1 MSTLTSRSPGTS
13 TAVVVPATSNI
24 THFSVRDGST
34 FSRAASD
41 SIVGVLGVST
51 SVSGSVP
58 SPAGSGA
65 IGRAASVS
73 AR

>member
-1 MSTLTSRSPGTS
+1 M
-13 TAVVVPATSNI
+13 VVPATSNI
-24 THFSVRDGST
+24 THFSVCDGST
-34 FSRAASD
+34 SNSAASD
-41 SIVGVLGVST
+41 SIVGVFGVST
-51 SVSGSVP
+51 SVSGAVP